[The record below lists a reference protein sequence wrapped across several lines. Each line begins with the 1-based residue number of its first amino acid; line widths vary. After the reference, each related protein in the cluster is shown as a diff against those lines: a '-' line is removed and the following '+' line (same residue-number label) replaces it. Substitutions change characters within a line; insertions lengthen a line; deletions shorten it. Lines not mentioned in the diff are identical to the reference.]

1 MIDTSWLNL
10 FKFLWWCNIDDS
22 ARWCNH
28 LNYLTF
34 WGCASHCVGWFLVF
48 YFRIILFWPQVYVSI
63 QQHLTTTRR
72 SHTPPKWEECGKLKN
87 HTTPLLRRHSFTGTS
102 SHQRSKRWGWTRMG
116 APHWSDQACP
126 WFHAV
131 ALEIPPESLM
141 HKLLTTFL
149 AQTSAILNNRPL
161 IPVST
166 DPEDPLPLGPSLRW
180 NNIHG
185 KGHSN

>member
-1 MIDTSWLNL
+1 MGSYIQPFVKKRLNL
-10 FKFLWWCNIDDS
+10 VHYCCN
-22 ARWCNH
+22 
-28 LNYLTF
+28 F
-34 WGCASHCVGWFLVF
+34 ASK
-48 YFRIILFWPQVYVSI
+48 YDTLFISVSI
-63 QQHLTTTRR
+63 GVYSVTLTRR
-72 SHTPPKWEECGKLKN
+72 SHTPRKWEECGGLKN

-102 SHQRSKRWGWTRMG
+102 SHQRSKRWGWTRMRT
-116 APHWSDQACP
+116 PHWSDQACP

-131 ALEIPPESLM
+131 ALKIPPESLM

-166 DPEDPLPLGPSLRW
+166 DPEDPLPLGPSLRR

-185 KGHSN
+185 KSHSN